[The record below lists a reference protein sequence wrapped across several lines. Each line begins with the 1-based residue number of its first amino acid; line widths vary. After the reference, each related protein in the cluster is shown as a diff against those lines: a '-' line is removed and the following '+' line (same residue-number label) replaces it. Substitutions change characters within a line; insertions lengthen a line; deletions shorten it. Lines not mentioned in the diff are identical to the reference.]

1 MPEINKEDIF
11 GSDLAAPL
19 QELQGT
25 LEDVLGTLDNL
36 RQSGKSME
44 KTFKESGE
52 VTKATSVSTKK
63 LAADLEVLDKSEK
76 KLDDTVKNS
85 TKTQKESAS
94 AFKKTSESLD
104 QLAPAQAGAVK
115 GFIAMTKAAMAFL
128 ATPIGLAIAAVAAAI
143 GALTAYFKGSEEGQN
158 RFNRAMAIGA
168 EVLELITDHI
178 ELAGEAI
185 FNTLG
190 KAFEWIGG
198 IAEKV
203 FPNVSA
209 AVKGWVDDVVAEGNH
224 IADIEEKFNQQE
236 RDLIVQRAQVA
247 KDAAKLRN
255 EAQELEGQARLNKVN
270 QAIALEEGLLKK
282 EIEFANT
289 KLAIADKN
297 ASDDPTI
304 ENKKAQAEAVANLFA
319 VEQSYYD
326 ATKKF
331 VAQKISIEK
340 ELKAAED
347 AKLATLKERE
357 IIEARILANQ
367 EKGIKLA
374 PIEIKAK
381 TDLKAVQIPLTEE
394 QKKYNTEVANQIGAI
409 KAANTQEEERLLTLS
424 QVSNSLGTLANT
436 LKKGTIAQKVF
447 ANANALINTY
457 LAATQVLANPLIINP
472 VAKFIAVAATIANG
486 LASVAKI
493 NSVAGFFKGTQSSP
507 EGFAF
512 VGERGSELMNVPGQ
526 GLMLSPNDSTLTYL
540 KKGTEIIPHEKSMA
554 MLAGAG
560 VNIGKGK
567 DFQMLSHLQ
576 LVNNSVKQIGGQI
589 VEAVNGSTGR
599 LVEQGSQVFTIQKKL
614 DGSRRMIRLKSL
626 SA

>member
-1 MPEINKEDIF
+1 MAEINREDIF

-76 KLDDTVKNS
+76 KLDDTVKKS

-115 GFIAMTKAAMAFL
+115 GFISMTKAAMAFL
-128 ATPIGLAIAAVAAAI
+128 ATPIGLAIAAVAAAL
-143 GALTAYFKGSEEGQN
+143 GAMTAYFKGSEEGQN

-168 EVLELITDHI
+168 EVLELITDYI

-203 FPNVSA
+203 FPNASA
-209 AVKGWVDDVVAEGNH
+209 AVKGWVDDVVKEGNR
-224 IADIEEKFNQQE
+224 IADLEEKFNQQE
-236 RDLIVQRAQVA
+236 RDLVVQRAEVA
-247 KDAAKLRN
+247 RDASKLRN
-255 EAQELEGQARLNKVN
+255 QAMEVEGQARLDLVN
-270 QAIALEEGLLKK
+270 QAIALEQGLMDK
-282 EIEFANT
+282 EMEFAKT
-289 KLAIADKN
+289 KLEIANKN

-304 ENKKAQAEAVANLFA
+304 ENKKAQAEAIGALA
-319 VEQSYYD
+319 TVEQNYYD

-331 VAQKISIEK
+331 AKQKIDLEN
-340 ELKAAED
+340 ELKAAVDGRHRME
-347 AKLATLKERE
+347 
-357 IIEARILANQ
+357 ILARTADMEYQ
-367 EKGIKLA
+367 QTVIKDVL
-374 PIEIKAK
+374 P
-381 TDLKAVQIPLTEE
+381 
-394 QKKYNTEVANQIGAI
+394 
-409 KAANTQEEERLLTLS
+409 TQEAVIAGKLNEAAASITTAEATKFQTDAVVVDNEKRKEQLGYA
-424 QVSNSLGTLANT
+424 QMVSNSLGSLSNT

-447 ANANALINTY
+447 ANANALMNTY
-457 LAATQVLANPLIINP
+457 LAATQTLADPKLP
-472 VAKFIAVAATIANG
+472 FVVKFFAVAAVIANG
-486 LASVAKI
+486 LSSVAKI
-493 NSVAGFFKGTQSSP
+493 NNVQGFFKGTSSSP
-507 EGFAF
+507 EGLAF

-526 GLMLSPNDSTLTYL
+526 GLMLSPNTATLTNL
-540 KKGTEIIPHEKSMA
+540 KRGTEIIPHEKSMA
-554 MLAGAG
+554 MLAGSG
-560 VNIGKGK
+560 VDVGKSNG
-567 DFQMLSHLQ
+567 FMMLNHLQ
-576 LVNNSVKQIGGQI
+576 LVNDSVKQIGNQI
-589 VEAVNGSTGR
+589 VGAVDRSSSR
-599 LVEQGSQVFTIQKKL
+599 LITQGTEIYELKRMSDTKRKL
-614 DGSRRMIRLKSL
+614 IRSKSF
-626 SA
+626 SS